1 MDMSTM
7 TTAAS
12 TTSSMSMATS
22 PASSD
27 MTTMTFFTST
37 STPLYSMSW
46 MPASTGQY
54 AGTCIFLIAF
64 AAIFRA
70 ILAIRINFYEVLA
83 IVKKRRGESLS
94 YLDKVDDKFTT
105 RPWRAD
111 EAVMLACTDVILAGM
126 SYLLMIAVMTMNVG
140 YFLSILAGVF
150 LGSIVF
156 GHLMAHSAAH

>member
-1 MDMSTM
+1 
-7 TTAAS
+7 
-12 TTSSMSMATS
+12 
-22 PASSD
+22 
-27 MTTMTFFTST
+27 
-37 STPLYSMSW
+37 

-83 IVKKRRGESLS
+83 MVKKRRGESLS

-126 SYLLMIAVMTMNVG
+126 SYLLLV
-140 YFLSILAGVF
+140 
-150 LGSIVF
+150 
-156 GHLMAHSAAH
+156 